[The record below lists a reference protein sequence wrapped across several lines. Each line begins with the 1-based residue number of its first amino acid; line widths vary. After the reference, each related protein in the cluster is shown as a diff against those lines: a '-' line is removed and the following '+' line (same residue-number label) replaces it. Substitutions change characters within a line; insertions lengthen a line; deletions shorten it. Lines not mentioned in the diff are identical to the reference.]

1 MIFGIK
7 EKKHHF
13 DPYNVLLAIATYI
26 PVLLMIGF
34 VVQGYKCSH
43 LQCTRL
49 SQPPVGVP
57 MYNHQRA
64 LFLTFVCFFWTSH
77 QPFLYC
83 LIKSLSN
90 HKSFLIYL
98 LAHPDIYHAHLVFGG
113 WIIIFCCSVFAGS
126 FLWNTLCLFF
136 SAFCPEVDYCF
147 WTLE

>member
-7 EKKHHF
+7 EKIHHF
-13 DPYNVLLAIATYI
+13 DPYNVLLAIATNI

-64 LFLTFVCFFWTSH
+64 LFLTFVCFFWTSVPIN
-77 QPFLYC
+77 PFS
-83 LIKSLSN
+83 IVSLN
-90 HKSFLIYL
+90 HYQ
-98 LAHPDIYHAHLVFGG
+98 
-113 WIIIFCCSVFAGS
+113 IINHF
-126 FLWNTLCLFF
+126 
-136 SAFCPEVDYCF
+136 
-147 WTLE
+147 